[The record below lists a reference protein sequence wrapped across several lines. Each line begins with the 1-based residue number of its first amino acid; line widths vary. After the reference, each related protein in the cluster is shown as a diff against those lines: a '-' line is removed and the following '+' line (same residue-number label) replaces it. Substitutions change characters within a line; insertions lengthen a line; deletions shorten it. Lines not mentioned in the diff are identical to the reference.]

1 MKALLFNHH
10 PDFLHHIWT
19 LLKTFNIECFFATE
33 KATRQICDRSS
44 TKTKDN
50 KFELITNLFS
60 PQDLFP
66 DMVDI
71 KFTDHLEDFDMYFT
85 IHPMIGQNKDLNNVV
100 WNGVVHPELQ
110 SIFPEKALKV
120 TSVQNYKEYKALYLP
135 YFVPQRGHHK
145 EKKYISQL
153 MTQFYNEHFFTL
165 MNLKQKYPVIIAG
178 HDSAPDGIINDWD
191 ILAYTSLLVHEKK
204 YGTNCNSVCKA
215 LDNGIPVYMSRDTK
229 TLLGFDDLPD
239 FMFLYSEE
247 YSIEEAYRK
256 SLNIDF
262 NIIQSAYRQIRN
274 IDNSKIFMYNI
285 LQKLLK

>member
-19 LLKTFNIECFFATE
+19 LLKTFDIECFFATE
-33 KATRQICDRSS
+33 AATLKVCDRSS

-50 KFELITNLFS
+50 KFELITNLFN
-60 PQDLFP
+60 PEDLFP
-66 DMVDI
+66 EMQNI
-71 KFTDHLEDFDMYFT
+71 KFTDDIENFNMYFT
-85 IHPMIGQNKDLNNVV
+85 IHPMIGQNNDLNNVV

-110 SIFPEKALKV
+110 SIYPQKALKV

-135 YFVPQRGHHK
+135 YFVPQRGDHK

-153 MTQFYNEHFFTL
+153 MTQFYSEHTQTL
-165 MNLKQKYPVIIAG
+165 IALSQKYPVIIAG
-178 HDSAPDGIINDWD
+178 HPSAPNGIVNDWEV
-191 ILAYTSLLVHEKK
+191 LSYTSLLVHEKK

-247 YSIEEAYRK
+247 YSIEEAYHK
-256 SLNIDF
+256 SLGIDF

-274 IDNSKIFMYNI
+274 IENSKIFMYNI
-285 LQKLLK
+285 LQKLI

>member
-10 PDFLHHIWT
+10 PDFLHHIWS
-19 LLKTFNIECFFATE
+19 LLKTFDIECYFATE
-33 KATRQICDRSS
+33 EATLKVCDRSS
-44 TKTKDN
+44 TKTKEN
-50 KFELITNLFS
+50 KFELISNLFN
-60 PQDLFP
+60 PEDLFS
-66 DMVDI
+66 DMRNIQFTNDI
-71 KFTDHLEDFDMYFT
+71 ENFDVYFT
-85 IHPMIGQNKDLNNVV
+85 IHPMIAQNNKLDNVV

-135 YFVPQRGHHK
+135 YFVPQHGAHK

-153 MTQFYNEHFFTL
+153 MTQFYNEHTQTL
-165 MNLKQKYPVIIAG
+165 INLSQKYPVIIAG
-178 HDSAPDGIINDWD
+178 HSNAPHGIINDWEV
-191 ILAYTSLLVHEKK
+191 LSHTSLLVHEKK

-215 LDNGIPVYMSRDTK
+215 LDNGVPVYMSRNTK

-247 YSIEEAYRK
+247 YSIEEAYKK
-256 SLNIDF
+256 SLDLDF
-262 NIIQSAYRQIRN
+262 NIIQSAFRQIRN